1 MIHII
6 MIHNNTI
13 LIESYSFFE
22 KILFTLLLRG
32 MLNLNSVEQTA
43 VVVDV
48 ENLKKLAVHSRN
60 HSK

>member
-1 MIHII
+1 MSFSIN
-6 MIHNNTI
+6 HNKTI
-13 LIESYSFFE
+13 QIDSYSYLG

>member
-1 MIHII
+1 MAKIHGYDQI
-6 MIHNNTI
+6 
-13 LIESYSFFE
+13 
-22 KILFTLLLRG
+22 TLLLRG

-43 VVVDV
+43 VVVDE